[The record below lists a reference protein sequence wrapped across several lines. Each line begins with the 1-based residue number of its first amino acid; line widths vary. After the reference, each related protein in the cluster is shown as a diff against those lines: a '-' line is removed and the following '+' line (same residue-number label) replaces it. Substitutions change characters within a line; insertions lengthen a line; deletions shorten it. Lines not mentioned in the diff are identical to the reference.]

1 MYLPYVYLIC
11 IYKYIRDAFVLFV
24 CITILLSS
32 DSICKSK
39 SLHLMISVYA
49 LHDIHYLYRA
59 GMRIRHKAYIK
70 AAVSHAIDIILC
82 LLQWFDHLAVSFRVN
97 FYWCSCFSELYRLDF
112 IGTSFRFNQD
122 RRGSFLGLQQ
132 Y

>member
-11 IYKYIRDAFVLFV
+11 IYKYICDTFVRFV

-39 SLHLMISVYA
+39 SLHLMIPVYA

-59 GMRIRHKAYIK
+59 GM
-70 AAVSHAIDIILC
+70 
-82 LLQWFDHLAVSFRVN
+82 
-97 FYWCSCFSELYRLDF
+97 
-112 IGTSFRFNQD
+112 
-122 RRGSFLGLQQ
+122 
-132 Y
+132 